1 MQHVPTQMFE
11 CSSLKTHC
19 KDHEREIWPF
29 TNVAAVTRRLIVYRH
44 LATGRFALKMPGE
57 SSYSVS
63 LPVFNSKLN
72 IDYYLDNFNKSQI
85 CLDLIRL
92 EFNDSWGGSRKGR
105 EETQGKKRGEEGR
118 EERKGVRCHEQACS
132 CMNSFSLSNLFE
144 KKAAPVLKFKHSRN
158 LSMSINNTT
167 TIIAN
172 DFLAIDC
179 CWL

>member
-1 MQHVPTQMFE
+1 MLEPLEIFNQSQLYQRQKLLRQPQGKRQLEGRQQRQLLRQNSAMRVRQILHRLPMPLFE
-11 CSSLKTHC
+11 CNSLKTHC

-92 EFNDSWGGSRKGR
+92 EFNDS
-105 EETQGKKRGEEGR
+105 
-118 EERKGVRCHEQACS
+118 
-132 CMNSFSLSNLFE
+132 
-144 KKAAPVLKFKHSRN
+144 
-158 LSMSINNTT
+158 
-167 TIIAN
+167 
-172 DFLAIDC
+172 
-179 CWL
+179 